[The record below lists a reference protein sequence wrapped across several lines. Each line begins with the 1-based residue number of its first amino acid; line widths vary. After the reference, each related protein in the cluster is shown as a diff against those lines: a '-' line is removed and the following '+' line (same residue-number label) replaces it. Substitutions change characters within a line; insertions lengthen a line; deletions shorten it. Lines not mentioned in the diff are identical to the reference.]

1 MKNRLY
7 GLLALL
13 AGTLLLGTGCSDDE
27 SGRTLLAA
35 KTNLTLAKYCN
46 AEDGLTSV
54 VWKKGEQAA
63 LVAEGPGRTEPVFAE
78 PILPGTERS
87 LFLFNVTAP
96 RGPVA
101 VAAWWPADA
110 QVTCEDG
117 VLKTSI
123 PAAQDGTVSPILLV
137 GHTTGVVNSYEGVD
151 MELSQLGCTMY
162 IRLIQNSYKVT
173 RAVIEANGG
182 EMIGGEVSVR
192 MTDWNVT
199 ASAPQVTVTPAVPVD
214 CAAGGQTL
222 VALLAPVDLSSGYTV
237 TLYDGD
243 TEVDKLVDNTP
254 VRLAQGGKVDTA
266 EAKKLPTQ
274 LLFCGNNTAC
284 VIEVGSEPPADY
296 RNAVVWRW
304 DSRSVAPVLGISES
318 QCRVGEGKPVDN
330 NRKLLLSGATGWC
343 VLYDRQTDGI
353 LWWSTSCP
361 QVHSS
366 DLLPNDRVVLACSS
380 GADANCNKVQVYDL
394 GQNNKVLCQYDLE
407 SAHGVVWNESTQRL
421 YAIGGKSLKIYKLK
435 NWESDTPELEEERTV
450 ETPKNSVHD
459 LTAVNSHS
467 LCIAGK
473 SAYVYNTAS
482 GTFSELTHFSACTA
496 LKSVNYNEDTG
507 EAWYT
512 DATVPEGDQ
521 DWTTQ
526 TLRHTSNVKNGEAD
540 LLIRIPDLS
549 VYKVRVLRW

>member
-1 MKNRLY
+1 M
-7 GLLALL
+7 
-13 AGTLLLGTGCSDDE
+13 
-27 SGRTLLAA
+27 
-35 KTNLTLAKYCN
+35 
-46 AEDGLTSV
+46 
-54 VWKKGEQAA
+54 
-63 LVAEGPGRTEPVFAE
+63 
-78 PILPGTERS
+78 
-87 LFLFNVTAP
+87 
-96 RGPVA
+96 
-101 VAAWWPADA
+101 
-110 QVTCEDG
+110 
-117 VLKTSI
+117 
-123 PAAQDGTVSPILLV
+123 
-137 GHTTGVVNSYEGVD
+137 
-151 MELSQLGCTMY
+151 
-162 IRLIQNSYKVT
+162 
-173 RAVIEANGG
+173 
-182 EMIGGEVSVR
+182 
-192 MTDWNVT
+192 
-199 ASAPQVTVTPAVPVD
+199 
-214 CAAGGQTL
+214 
-222 VALLAPVDLSSGYTV
+222 DLSSGYTV

-254 VRLAQGGKVDTA
+254 MRLAQGGKVDTA
-266 EAKKLPTQ
+266 EAEKLPTQ

-296 RNAVVWRW
+296 RDAVVWRW